1 MALHGLSGIDTVI
14 IPTNAKPLLKAVSQ
28 VATSRQKRTLVR
40 EVEKSMVSIEHKL
53 NIVRYNAGLIQNM
66 NEEDYLRFRHRHLYP
81 PDIDV
86 PPATANFKDRC
97 LFTMTDIKEYRLFFT
112 FFVETFAASAFSLL
126 DVCAYLLKDLYYLQ
140 FVDGSG
146 NPRNVSFVNA
156 MKEPK
161 IRNNNALYRF
171 LSKYRPK
178 QTHSVDWIE
187 PLKNI
192 RNTTTHSPITDVC
205 RLPPDSDDGNLYTP
219 VVVGDFLLYDS
230 FFQPPV
236 SEPKLKEFVEKCFDG
251 LEEFVEELYDQL
263 RQEVEKHGFLPVP

>member
-1 MALHGLSGIDTVI
+1 MALKGLAGDDTVL
-14 IPTNAKPLLKAVSQ
+14 IPTNAEPFLVAVKH
-28 VATSRQKRTLVR
+28 VATDRQSRTLVV
-40 EVEKSMVSIEHKL
+40 ELEKSVISIEHKL

-66 NEEDYLRFRHRHLYP
+66 NEGDYLRFRHRHLYP
-81 PDIDV
+81 PDINV

-97 LFTMTDIKEYRLFFT
+97 QFTMTDIKEYRLFFT

-140 FVDGSG
+140 FVDRSG

-161 IRNNNALYRF
+161 IRNNNTLYKF
-171 LSKYRPK
+171 LSQYRPK
-178 QTHSVDWIE
+178 HTHSVDWIE

-205 RLPPDSDDGNLYTP
+205 RLPPDSDDGNLYKP
-219 VVVGDFLLYDS
+219 DVVGDFLLYDT

-251 LEEFVEELYDQL
+251 LEKFVEELYDQL
-263 RQEVEKHGFLPVP
+263 RQEVKKHGFLPIP